1 MGFRE
6 MNTLFIG
13 HKLIHLDSVDST
25 NKYAAKLVS
34 LPEWVEGTVIV
45 ADEQLQ
51 GKGRHDRVWN
61 SRPGQNLTC
70 SILFKPSF
78 LNSQHIFLLQM
89 MSALAVSDA
98 LNFFLPNSTKVKW
111 PNDIYVGSEKISGI
125 LTETSLRGTSL
136 TAAIVG
142 IGVNLNQTDFG
153 EFQATS
159 LRVQLGEPIDR
170 TLFLS
175 KLCSHLEAR
184 YLEMKSR
191 TDKLVKDYHS
201 RLFGLGTPLRY
212 IYDNSEITAVLQ
224 HVEMDGTAIF
234 IATEGKISCRIDDI
248 KWIG

>member
-1 MGFRE
+1 

-61 SRPGQNLTC
+61 SHPGQNLMC
-70 SILFKPSF
+70 SILFKPTF
-78 LNSQHIFLLQM
+78 LSSKHIFLLQM

-111 PNDIYVGSEKISGI
+111 PNDIYIGSEKISGI

-136 TAAIVG
+136 TAAIIG
-142 IGVNLNQTDFG
+142 IGVNLNQTDYEG
-153 EFQATS
+153 LKATS
-159 LRVQLGEPIDR
+159 LRLQLGNPIER
-170 TLFLS
+170 SLFLS
-175 KLCSHLEAR
+175 QLCSHVEAR
-184 YLEMKSR
+184 YLEMKNR
-191 TDKLVKDYHS
+191 PTKLVKDYHS
-201 RLFGLGTPLRY
+201 CLFGLGAPLQYTYRG
-212 IYDNSEITAVLQ
+212 SEITAVLQ
-224 HVEMDGTAIF
+224 HVEMDGTATF
-234 IATEGKISCRIDDI
+234 ITANGKISCRIDDI